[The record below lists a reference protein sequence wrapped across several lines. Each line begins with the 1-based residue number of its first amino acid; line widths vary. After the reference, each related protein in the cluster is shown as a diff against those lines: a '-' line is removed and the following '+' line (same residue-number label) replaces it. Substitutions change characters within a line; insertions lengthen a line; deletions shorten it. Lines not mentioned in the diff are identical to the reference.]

1 MSIFKITDTPDELFK
16 QRTRRIQDRIQTLQQ
31 DLNIVVHP
39 QVKRAILIELDNLID
54 DYIQRRY
61 ALERKNENN
70 W

>member
-39 QVKRAILIELDNLID
+39 QVKRSIFIELDNLID

-70 W
+70 

>member
-31 DLNIVVHP
+31 DLNIAVHP

>member
-70 W
+70 

>member
-16 QRTRRIQDRIQTLQQ
+16 QRTRRIQDRIPTLQQ

-39 QVKRAILIELDNLID
+39 LVKRAILIELDNLID

-70 W
+70 